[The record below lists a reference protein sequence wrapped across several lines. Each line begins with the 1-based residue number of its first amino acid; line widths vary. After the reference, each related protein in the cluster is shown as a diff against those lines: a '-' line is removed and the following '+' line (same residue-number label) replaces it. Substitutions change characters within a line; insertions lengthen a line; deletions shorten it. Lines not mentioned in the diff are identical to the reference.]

1 MDKNL
6 REFLIKHNALE
17 KYETKRRLNALEKYE
32 TEHRLFYFG
41 MDGSLRAEHAISGAF
56 GWGEDYDYWFEL
68 HKKWKEHL
76 NEVKT

>member
-1 MDKNL
+1 MDKDL

-41 MDGSLRAEHAISGAF
+41 MDGSLRDEHAISGAF